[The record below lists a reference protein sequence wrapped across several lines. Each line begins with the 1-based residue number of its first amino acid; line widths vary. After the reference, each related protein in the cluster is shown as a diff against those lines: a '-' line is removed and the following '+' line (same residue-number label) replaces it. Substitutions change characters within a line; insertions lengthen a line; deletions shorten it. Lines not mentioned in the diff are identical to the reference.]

1 MAYEKLI
8 GMHVLGD
15 EDYARYRE
23 GMTPLLLA
31 AGGGFRYDFVVSKTL
46 KSEATHPI
54 NRVFAIWFPD
64 KDASD
69 KFFDDPEYKKVR
81 AQWFDGA
88 VAAYSIL
95 AEYSR

>member
-1 MAYEKLI
+1 MAYEKLV
-8 GMHVLGD
+8 GLHVVSDDG
-15 EDYARYRE
+15 YARYRE

-31 AGGGFRYDFVVSKTL
+31 AGGGFRYDFVVSKML
-46 KSEATHPI
+46 KSEVTHQI

-64 KDASD
+64 KEASD
-69 KFFDDPEYKKVR
+69 RFFDDPDYKKVR
-81 AQWFDGA
+81 AQYFDGA